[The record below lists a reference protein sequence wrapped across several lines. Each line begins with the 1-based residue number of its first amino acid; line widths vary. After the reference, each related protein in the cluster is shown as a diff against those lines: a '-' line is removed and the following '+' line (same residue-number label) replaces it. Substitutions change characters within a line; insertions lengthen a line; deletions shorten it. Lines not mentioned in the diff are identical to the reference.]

1 MSNLIFLL
9 IEVKKVRYLFYST
22 HVILFLSIAHLTNA
36 QPVNNV
42 KLGKFPV
49 DSSYNVISEYNKHI
63 QSFPF
68 ITVAPIGDTTQL
80 QIYRNQIYATI
91 NHRNLHVDIILP
103 LKNKKKKHPVVML
116 IHGGGW
122 RSGNKTME
130 WPMAFELARRGY
142 AAVCVEYRLSPE
154 AVYPAGVLDVQTAIR
169 WVKYKAREYG
179 FDKDKIALMGNSAG
193 GQIASLLGAI
203 NDKHSTFTGPLYRN
217 QTNKVQAVVNLDG
230 ILAFI
235 HPESG
240 EGQDRPG
247 RPSAATLWFGK
258 PVERDSLSRI
268 EASALTHVNSKT
280 APMLFINSSIPR
292 FHSGRD
298 DMIQKMNTFGIR
310 SGVYTH
316 DNTMH
321 TFWLFNPWFSKT
333 IELADNF
340 LKEELS
346 KKKNKRL
353 INNGKKP

>member
-1 MSNLIFLL
+1 MSNLMFLL
-9 IEVKKVRYLFYST
+9 IEVKKVRYLIYST
-22 HVILFLSIAHLTNA
+22 LAILFLLIAHSTSA
-36 QPVNNV
+36 QYVNNV
-42 KLGKFPV
+42 NLERFPV
-49 DSSYNVISEYNKHI
+49 DTSYNVQSEYNKHI
-63 QSFPF
+63 QSYPF

-80 QIYRNQIYATI
+80 KIYRNQIYATI
-91 NHRNLHVDIILP
+91 NNRYLHVDIILP
-103 LKNKKKKHPVVML
+103 LKNKKKKHPVVLL

-154 AVYPAGVLDVQTAIR
+154 AVYPAGVMDVQTAIR
-169 WVKYKAREYG
+169 WVKNNSRKYG
-179 FDKDKIALMGNSAG
+179 FDKNKIALMGNSAG

-203 NDKHSTFTGPLYRN
+203 NHNHSTFTGPLYRN
-217 QTNKVQAVVNLDG
+217 RSNKVQAVVNLDG

-258 PVERDSLSRI
+258 PVEKDSVSRI

-298 DMIQKMNTFGIR
+298 DMIQKMSTFGIKTK
-310 SGVYTH
+310 VYTH

-321 TFWLFNPWFSKT
+321 TFWLFNPWFSET
-333 IELADNF
+333 MELADTF
-340 LKEELS
+340 LKEVLL
-346 KKKNKRL
+346 KKR
-353 INNGKKP
+353 INN